1 MSQVGPP
8 PTEWKTARWWQN
20 RSVEERLAWSHIPNR
35 WADVEYEEWTSGIKH
50 FVNGFGT
57 RSVGLLVVGPAG
69 SGKTVTSVGLLKK
82 LLQTYPMSGRFVNSD
97 RYVEMLKDQFD
108 NDNQLPEMYA
118 MPHLVKYIKGVF
130 DIVLIDGL
138 GQERLTEFAQH
149 ELGSLLR
156 QRYEDCR
163 PTIITTTLSKSDL
176 IRRYG
181 DRIAGVIGDMPL
193 LKMPSMELKS

>member
-1 MSQVGPP
+1 MASVGPP
-8 PTEWKTARWWQN
+8 PTEWKTARWWKN
-20 RSVEERLAWSHIPNR
+20 RPVEERLAWAHIPPR
-35 WADVEYEEWTSGIKH
+35 WTSAQYGEFTPQLDFFLKD
-50 FVNGFGT
+50 FNEECP
-57 RSVGLLVVGPAG
+57 GLLILGPSG
-69 SGKTVTSVGLLKK
+69 SGKTVVAVNILKRLIK
-82 LLQTYPMSGRFVNSD
+82 LHPVSGRFVNSD

-118 MPHLVKYIKGVF
+118 MPHLVKYLKGVF
-130 DIVLIDGL
+130 DVVVLDGL

-163 PTIITTTLSKSDL
+163 ATIITTSLSKSDL

-181 DRIAGVIGDMPL
+181 DRISGVLGGMSTLAMPNMGW
-193 LKMPSMELKS
+193 KN

>member
-1 MSQVGPP
+1 MTKVGPP

-20 RSVEERLAWSHIPNR
+20 RTTDERLAWSHIPSR
-35 WADVEYEEWTSGIKH
+35 WRDVEYEEHTSSIKH
-50 FVNGFGT
+50 FINDFDV
-57 RSVGLLVVGPAG
+57 RAAGLLITGPSG
-69 SGKTVTSVGLLKK
+69 SGKTTVAVGLLKK
-82 LLQTYPMSGRFVNSD
+82 LICSYPMSGRFVNSD

-130 DIVLIDGL
+130 DVVLLDGL

-163 PTIITTTLSKSDL
+163 PTIVTTSLSKSDL

-181 DRIAGVIGDMPL
+181 DRIAGVITDMPV
-193 LKMPSMELKS
+193 LKTPSMEWKK

>member
-1 MSQVGPP
+1 MVTVGAP

-20 RSVEERLAWSHIPNR
+20 RSTDERIAWAHVPKR
-35 WADVEYEEWTSGIKH
+35 WAHIEPTTTHPFITDFTPETAGLIISGPS
-50 FVNGFGT
+50 GT
-57 RSVGLLVVGPAG
+57 
-69 SGKTVTSVGLLKK
+69 GKTYTAVGLLKG
-82 LLQTYPMSGRFVNSD
+82 LLTTHAVSGRFVNSD

-130 DIVLIDGL
+130 DVVLLDGL

-163 PTIITTTLSKSDL
+163 ATVITTSLSRTDL
-176 IRRYG
+176 IHRYG
-181 DRIAGVIGDMPL
+181 QRISGVVSDM
-193 LKMPSMELKS
+193 KRMEMK

>member
-1 MSQVGPP
+1 MAQVGPP
-8 PTEWKTARWWQN
+8 PTDWKTARWWQN
-20 RSVEERLAWSHIPNR
+20 RPVEERLAWAHIPSR
-35 WADVEYEEWTSGIKH
+35 WSDVEPQDWTPQ
-50 FVNGFGT
+50 VNNFINDFDS
-57 RSVGLLVVGPAG
+57 RSSGLLVTGPSG
-69 SGKTVTSVGLLKK
+69 SGKTVTAVALLKTLIK
-82 LLQTYPMSGRFVNSD
+82 SYPMSGRFVNSD

-130 DIVLIDGL
+130 DVVLIDGL

-163 PTIITTTLSKSDL
+163 STIITTSMTKSDL

-181 DRIAGVIGDMPL
+181 DRVAGVLVDMPVL
-193 LKMPSMELKS
+193 RMPSMEWKK